1 MQKKKIEQKV
11 LFLIILLVFIL
22 LTTNCSLL
30 KNNDVDKSS
39 QSSSSGG
46 IFSNLFSDYQ
56 KQQPLKAFERT
67 GTKALQI
74 DLLKDSPPD
83 NVFVGD
89 SFRFDV
95 YVKNIGTADI
105 GTNNKNLAVDEGKLI
120 LVNAD
125 TDAIEVKNSK
135 GEINGEETIKLH
147 GLSFDNPIGE
157 ERIYNF
163 EARVRNKPSSTKTKF
178 ILEACYPYETVFS
191 SDVCLAT
198 SNDLRLRAAA
208 CEMKDI
214 SSSNGQGA
222 PVAVTKIIVQKP
234 QRDKIKD
241 SYYYNFL
248 IYLDNLGQG
257 KVVESNGCSGL
268 EKIYIDNIVLADKAF
283 KNNDIKCSL
292 EKDNIEGSNQNKQ
305 FIVLKDTADQKIKDK
320 DNIIKCTA
328 RFDNTDN
335 QFEKL
340 GDFITTMKI
349 VLKYTYSQSIEKE
362 IVIKDSIGN
371 AQITFDNQ
379 FNIVGQ

>member
-1 MQKKKIEQKV
+1 MQTKKIEQKV
-11 LFLIILLVFIL
+11 LFLMILLVFIL
-22 LTTNCSLL
+22 LATSCSLL

-39 QSSSSGG
+39 QSSSSVG
-46 IFSNLFSDYQ
+46 IFGNFFSDYQ
-56 KQQPLKAFERT
+56 KQQPLRAFERT
-67 GTKALQI
+67 GIKALQI
-74 DLLKDSPPD
+74 DFLKDSPPE
-83 NVFVGD
+83 NVYVGD
-89 SFRFDV
+89 SFRFGA

-105 GTNNKNLAVDEGKLI
+105 GANNKNLAVDEGKLI

-135 GEINGEETIKLH
+135 GEINGEEIIKLH

-163 EARVRNKPSSTKTKF
+163 EARVRNKPSTAKTKF
-178 ILEACYPYETVFS
+178 ILEACYPYETIFS

-222 PVAVTKIIVQKP
+222 PVAVTKIVLQKP
-234 QRDKIKD
+234 QKIKD
-241 SYYYNFL
+241 NYYYNFL

-257 KVVESNGCSGL
+257 RVVESNGCSGL

-283 KNNDIKCSL
+283 ENNNIKCSL
-292 EKDNIEGSNQNKQ
+292 EKDNDEGSNPNKQ
-305 FIVLKDTADQKIKDK
+305 FIVLKGTADQKIKDR

-340 GDFITTMKI
+340 GDFTTTLKI
-349 VLKYTYSQSIEKE
+349 ALKYTYSQSIEKE
-362 IVIKDSIGN
+362 IVIKDIVGG
-371 AQITFDNQ
+371 ITADFNQ
-379 FNIVGQ
+379 FEGQIPR

>member
-22 LTTNCSLL
+22 LTTSCSLSE
-30 KNNDVDKSS
+30 NNDVGKSS
-39 QSSSSGG
+39 QSSSSGS
-46 IFSNLFSDYQ
+46 IFGNLFSDYQ
-56 KQQPLKAFERT
+56 KQQPLRAFERT
-67 GTKALQI
+67 GIKALQI
-74 DLLKDSPPD
+74 DLLKDSPPE

-89 SFRFDV
+89 SFRFGA
-95 YVKNIGTADI
+95 YVKNIGAADI

-147 GLSFDNPIGE
+147 GLSLDNPIGE

-163 EARVRNKPSSTKTKF
+163 EARVRNKPLTTKTKF
-178 ILEACYPYETVFS
+178 ILEACYPYETIFS

-222 PVAVTKIIVQKP
+222 PVAVTKITMQKP
-234 QRDKIKD
+234 QKIKD
-241 SYYYNFL
+241 NYYYNFL

-257 KVVESNGCSGL
+257 RVVESNGCSGL

-283 KNNDIKCSL
+283 ENNNIKCNL
-292 EKDNIEGSNQNKQ
+292 EKDNGEGSNPNKQ
-305 FIVLKDTADQKIKDK
+305 FIVLKETADQKIKDK

-340 GDFITTMKI
+340 GDFTTTLKI
-349 VLKYTYSQSIEKE
+349 ALRYTYSQSIEKE
-362 IVIKDSIGN
+362 IVIKDIVGG
-371 AQITFDNQ
+371 ITADFNQ
-379 FNIVGQ
+379 FEGQIPR